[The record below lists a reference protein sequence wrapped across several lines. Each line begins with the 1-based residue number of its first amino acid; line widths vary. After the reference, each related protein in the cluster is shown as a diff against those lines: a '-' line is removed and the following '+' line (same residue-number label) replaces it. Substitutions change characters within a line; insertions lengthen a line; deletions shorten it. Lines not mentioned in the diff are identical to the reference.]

1 MSASS
6 DDRETGRERSGREKT
21 GLDLLPGC
29 ALHRL
34 VASDWEQV
42 LTALAERVVARGY
55 GKPSLVPAVLA
66 RERRFP
72 TGLPTAVPSAI
83 PHTDAQHVRRPGLAV
98 ATLAAPVEF
107 GVMGGT
113 GETLQAEVVVL
124 LCVDDPARQV
134 AGLQQVLRVLGSP
147 AGIGALIAHPDPDT
161 FDAAVKDWLGAEPQ

>member
-1 MSASS
+1 MSAQS
-6 DDRETGRERSGREKT
+6 DSRQTGSEEP
-21 GLDLLPGC
+21 GLSLLPGC

-34 VASDWEQV
+34 AASDWEHV

-55 GKPSLVPAVLA
+55 GKSSLVAAVLD

-83 PHTDAQHVRRPGLAV
+83 PHTDAEHIITAGLAV

-113 GETLQAEVVVL
+113 GETLQAEVVVM
-124 LCVDDPARQV
+124 LCVDDPGAQV
-134 AGLQQVLRVLGSP
+134 AGLQQVLGALAS
-147 AGIGALIAHPDPDT
+147 AGGVGELIAHSDPAT
-161 FDAAVKDWLGAEPQ
+161 FETAVRSWLRAEPNLAT

>member
-1 MSASS
+1 MMPIQP
-6 DDRETGRERSGREKT
+6 ERRQEGSQDN
-21 GLDLLPGC
+21 GLALLPGC

-83 PHTDAQHVRRPGLAV
+83 PHTDAEHVIRAGLAV

-113 GETLQAEVVVL
+113 GETLRAEVVVL
-124 LCVDDPARQV
+124 LCVDDPAAQV
-134 AGLQQVLRVLGSP
+134 AGLQQVLGVLGSP
-147 AGIGALIAHPDPDT
+147 AGVGELIAHPDPET
-161 FDAAVKDWLGAEPQ
+161 FDAAVRSWLGAEPQRPT